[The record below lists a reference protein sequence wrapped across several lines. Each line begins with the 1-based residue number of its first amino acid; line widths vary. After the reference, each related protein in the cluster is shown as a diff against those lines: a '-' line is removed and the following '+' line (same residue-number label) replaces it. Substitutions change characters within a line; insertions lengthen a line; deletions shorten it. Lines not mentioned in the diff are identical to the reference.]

1 MASMLANKPM
11 KELKYGLGLNNLI
24 NQAAE
29 GTITVQFYICVKIPF
44 MKKSWFGTDQSDHE
58 TR

>member
-1 MASMLANKPM
+1 MLANNPM
-11 KELKYGLGLNNLI
+11 KELKYGLGLNSLI

-29 GTITVQFYICVKIPF
+29 GTITVQFNICVKIPF
-44 MKKSWFGTDQSDHE
+44 MKKCWFGPDQSDHE